1 MRRMYTDFVKWM
13 KWVGFFLIL
22 MAFPAFLIILSK
34 EHGEMVPGLMI
45 GIAMYFLFFS
55 QKKTVRNEFDSE
67 EGVSGGKNGNCAAG
81 QL

>member
-34 EHGEMVPGLMI
+34 EHGEMVPGLII
-45 GIAMYFLFFS
+45 GIAMYFLFFN
-55 QKKTVRNEFDSE
+55 KKIVQCESSSE
-67 EGVSGGKNGNCAAG
+67 EGVNDGKNGNRCSG